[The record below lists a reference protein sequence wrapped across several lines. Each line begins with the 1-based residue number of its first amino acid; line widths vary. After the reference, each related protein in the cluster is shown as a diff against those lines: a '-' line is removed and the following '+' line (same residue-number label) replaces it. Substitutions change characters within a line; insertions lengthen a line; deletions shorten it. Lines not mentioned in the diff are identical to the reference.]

1 MKRRTFLKQIVST
14 AAFCMT
20 GVPLLRAENAGKPPN
35 IIFILTD
42 DQGWTSVSYRS
53 DPMIPDSKSDYIETP
68 QMARAAKAGMRF
80 TDAYAPN
87 AQCSPTRHSILFG
100 QNAARHIYGKD
111 LNWVERAPSWL
122 TIPKALKKA
131 DPAYRAA
138 FFGKWHIGVMPEAA
152 GFDFSD
158 GTTANS
164 QGDIQN
170 GKYKDT
176 SGVSKKLDKYNAK
189 HGITTPTL
197 NGRYSKLPVF
207 YSDDDPKGAV
217 SMTRRAEAFI
227 RESIVDKKPFFAY
240 IAHFATHLD
249 LVSNKETY
257 EYFRTKTRGAKHDN
271 PGYASMAKDMDT
283 AIGNVLDL
291 VKELGIQD
299 NTYIFIM
306 SDNGGV
312 QHFQQ
317 SATLTTTNDI
327 VETHETS
334 VVWRNLPLKHGKHEY
349 YEGGIRVPFL
359 VLGPGIKPNSVC
371 RVPVTGLDL
380 LPTFAELA
388 GHTTGFPGNIDG
400 GSFVSLLHNAGKGKI
415 RRSRD
420 ALFFHQAAKRVPIS
434 AIRKGNYKLVKHW
447 LAERSGDGPNSKYRG
462 DKTLELYDLSRDI
475 EESNDL
481 SEKMPE
487 LTNALH
493 RELMAFLNQAN
504 AETEYTNR
512 WDAFSRMKKQQ
523 GIDFKKTQ
531 TIEPGY
537 TSPFGHK

>member
-1 MKRRTFLKQIVST
+1 
-14 AAFCMT
+14 MT
-20 GVPLLRAENAGKPPN
+20 GPSLLQAENAGKSPN

-42 DQGWTSVSYRS
+42 DHGWTSVSYRS
-53 DPMIPDSKSDYIETP
+53 DPLIPGSKSDYIETP
-68 QMARAAKAGMRF
+68 QMAQAAKEGMRF

-111 LNWVERAPSWL
+111 LNWVEKAPSWL
-122 TIPKALKKA
+122 TIPEALKEA
-131 DPAYRAA
+131 NPAYRSAH
-138 FFGKWHIGVMPEAA
+138 FGKWHVAVMPEEA

-158 GTTANS
+158 GPTSNA

-170 GKYKDT
+170 GKHKDT
-176 SGVSKKLDKYNAK
+176 SDVSKKLSKYNAK
-189 HGITTPTL
+189 HGIAKPTL
-197 NGRYSKLPVF
+197 NGRYSKLPVS
-207 YSDDDPKGAV
+207 YSDDDPKCAV
-217 SMTRRAEAFI
+217 GMTRRAEAFI
-227 RESIVDKKPFFAY
+227 RESVADKKPFFAY

-271 PGYASMAKDMDT
+271 PGYAAMAKDMDM

-291 VKELGIQD
+291 VKELGIGD

-312 QHFQQ
+312 QHFPQ
-317 SATLTTTNDI
+317 SATLTTKNDI
-327 VETHETS
+327 VETHESS

-359 VLGPGIKPNSVC
+359 VLGPDVKPNSVC

-388 GHTTGFPGNIDG
+388 GRTAGFPGNIDG
-400 GSFVSLLHNAGKGKI
+400 GSFVSLLHNAGKGKV
-415 RRSRD
+415 RRSRE

-447 LAERSGDGPNSKYRG
+447 LAKKSGDGSGGKYRG
-462 DKTLELYDLSRDI
+462 NKTLELYDLSRDI

-487 LTNALH
+487 LTNTLH
-493 RELMAFLNQAN
+493 KELMAFLNQAN
-504 AETEYTNR
+504 AETEYTKR
-512 WDAFSRMKKQQ
+512 WDAFGIMKKQQ
-523 GIDFKKTQ
+523 GVDFEKTQ
-531 TIEPGY
+531 TIEPKY
-537 TSPFGHK
+537 TSPFGRK